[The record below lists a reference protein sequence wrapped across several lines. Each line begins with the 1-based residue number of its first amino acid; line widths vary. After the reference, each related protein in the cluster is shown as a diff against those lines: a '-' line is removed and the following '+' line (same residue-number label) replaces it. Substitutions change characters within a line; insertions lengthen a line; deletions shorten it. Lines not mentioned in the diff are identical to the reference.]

1 MGNYIATVSPLEAHL
16 MARVQARDEG
26 AFGELF
32 TRFQERIY
40 RTALRI
46 LKQDYSAQDALQETF
61 LNIFRGA
68 RHFRGDSRLTTWINR
83 ITVNV
88 CLEMIRKNKK
98 HSQRLDADIS
108 ETAEFPDPSART
120 PFEEAL
126 QRETSQKINSALES
140 LGDKHSRVVRLHDL
154 KGHTISEI
162 AGIMGVPEGTVKSR
176 LYYGRKALKKELVH

>member
-1 MGNYIATVSPLEAHL
+1 
-16 MARVQARDEG
+16 
-26 AFGELF
+26 
-32 TRFQERIY
+32 
-40 RTALRI
+40 
-46 LKQDYSAQDALQETF
+46 
-61 LNIFRGA
+61 
-68 RHFRGDSRLTTWINR
+68 
-83 ITVNV
+83 
-88 CLEMIRKNKK
+88 MIRKNKK

-126 QRETSQKINSALES
+126 QRETSQKIHSALEG

>member
-26 AFGELF
+26 AFSELF
-32 TRFQERIY
+32 TRFQEKIY

-46 LKQDYSAQDALQETF
+46 LKEDYSAQDALQETF
-61 LNIFRGA
+61 LNIYRGA
-68 RHFRGDSRLTTWINR
+68 KHFRGDSRLTTWINR

-98 HSQRLDADIS
+98 HSHRLDADIS
-108 ETAEFPDPSART
+108 ETAEFPDPNAT
-120 PFEEAL
+120 PFEEAS
-126 QRETSQKINSALES
+126 QMETSQKIHSALEG

-154 KGHTISEI
+154 EGYTISEI
-162 AGIMGVPEGTVKSR
+162 AGIIGVPEGTVKSR
-176 LYYGRKALKKELVH
+176 LYYGRKSLKKELVH